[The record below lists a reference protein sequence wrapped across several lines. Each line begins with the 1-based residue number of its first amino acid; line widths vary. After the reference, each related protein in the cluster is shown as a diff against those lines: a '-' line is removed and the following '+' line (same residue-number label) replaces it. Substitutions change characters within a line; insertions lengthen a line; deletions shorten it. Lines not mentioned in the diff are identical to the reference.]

1 MYGRVVGNGAWI
13 IVTSDPPGLLVLSRI
28 DIPQSFLM
36 LPLST
41 LTICYFDRVKG
52 EGAVNEC
59 HMQDFLLL
67 YVIGEVRVDAKLLF

>member
-13 IVTSDPPGLLVLSRI
+13 ILTSDPPGLLVLSRI

-41 LTICYFDRVKG
+41 LMICYFDRAKG
-52 EGAVNEC
+52 EGAEC
-59 HMQDFLLL
+59 HMQDFLLSFWM
-67 YVIGEVRVDAKLLF
+67 VFVR